1 MVQIKVTLH
10 KERKKELIDPL
21 TYMKTFFKEFQG
33 YRAYKKLPKSYKK
46 VVFYSES
53 FQDWHHL
60 KPLLNAL
67 LDDDIAVTYV
77 TSDDR
82 DPGLL
87 KLSNKYRSIYIGKGF
102 FRILFFQFLKAKLLI
117 LTMMDLNNFEL
128 KRSMHPVHYVY
139 IFHSLTSTHMVDT
152 EKSFDHY
159 DTIFCAGPHQ
169 KKEIELREK
178 NKDLKA
184 KNLIPYGYPRIE
196 KLIQLSS
203 KPKNEKKVILL
214 APTWGE
220 QSIIN
225 LMGIE
230 ICSIILNQG
239 YSLILRPHHE
249 TIKRSPQLIDEIEN
263 KYSHL
268 QTFRV
273 VREMGD
279 SESLLQSDLLICDW
293 SGTAIEYAFG
303 LEKPVI
309 FIDIPPR
316 VRNPNW
322 REIQSEPLEMS
333 IREKVGRVIC
343 PSKLDELPSSISQ
356 LLNEDQ
362 VSSSLIKSLREEFI
376 YNLSD
381 SEIIGRE
388 EIKKLLK
395 TLKN

>member
-1 MVQIKVTLH
+1 
-10 KERKKELIDPL
+10 
-21 TYMKTFFKEFQG
+21 
-33 YRAYKKLPKSYKK
+33 
-46 VVFYSES
+46 
-53 FQDWHHL
+53 
-60 KPLLNAL
+60 
-67 LDDDIAVTYV
+67 
-77 TSDDR
+77 
-82 DPGLL
+82 
-87 KLSNKYRSIYIGKGF
+87 
-102 FRILFFQFLKAKLLI
+102 LI

-184 KNLIPYGYPRIE
+184 KNLVPYGYPRIE

-225 LMGIE
+225 LMGME

-268 QTFRV
+268 ETFRL

-303 LEKPVI
+303 LEKPII

-333 IREKVGRVIC
+333 IREKVGRVVC

-362 VSSSLIKSLREEFI
+362 LSSSPIKSLREEFI
-376 YNLSD
+376 YNLSR
-381 SEIIGRE
+381 SEITGRE
-388 EIKKLLK
+388 EIKRLLK

>member
-1 MVQIKVTLH
+1 
-10 KERKKELIDPL
+10 
-21 TYMKTFFKEFQG
+21 MKTFFKEFQG

-77 TSDDR
+77 TSDDK

-87 KLSNKYRSIYIGKGF
+87 KLSKKYRSIYIGKGF
-102 FRILFFQFLKAKLLI
+102 FRILFFQFLRAKLLI

-184 KNLIPYGYPRIE
+184 KNLVPYGYPRIE

-225 LMGIE
+225 LMGME
-230 ICSIILNQG
+230 ICSIIINQG

-268 QTFRV
+268 ETFRL

-279 SESLLQSDLLICDW
+279 AESLLQSDLLICDW

-362 VSSSLIKSLREEFI
+362 LSSSPIKSLREEFI
-376 YNLSD
+376 YNLSR
-381 SEIIGRE
+381 SEITGRE
-388 EIKKLLK
+388 EIKRLLK

>member
-1 MVQIKVTLH
+1 
-10 KERKKELIDPL
+10 
-21 TYMKTFFKEFQG
+21 MKTFFKEFQG

-77 TSDDR
+77 TSDDK

-87 KLSNKYRSIYIGKGF
+87 KLSKKYRSIYIGKGF
-102 FRILFFQFLKAKLLI
+102 FRILFFQFLRAKLLI

-184 KNLIPYGYPRIE
+184 KNLVPYGYPRIE

-203 KPKNEKKVILL
+203 KPKKEKKVILL

-225 LMGIE
+225 LMGME

-268 QTFRV
+268 ETFRL

-303 LEKPVI
+303 LEKPII

>member
-1 MVQIKVTLH
+1 
-10 KERKKELIDPL
+10 
-21 TYMKTFFKEFQG
+21 MKTFFKEFQG

-67 LDDDIAVTYV
+67 LDEDIAVTYV
-77 TSDDR
+77 TSDDK

-87 KLSNKYRSIYIGKGF
+87 KLSKKYRSIYIGKGF
-102 FRILFFQFLKAKLLI
+102 FRILFFQFLRAKLLI

-225 LMGIE
+225 LMGME
-230 ICSIILNQG
+230 ICSIIINQG

-249 TIKRSPQLIDEIEN
+249 TIKRSPQLINEIEN

-268 QTFRV
+268 ETFRL

-362 VSSSLIKSLREEFI
+362 FSSSLIKSLREEFI
-376 YNLSD
+376 YNLSR
-381 SEIIGRE
+381 SEITGRE
-388 EIKKLLK
+388 EIKRLLK

>member
-1 MVQIKVTLH
+1 
-10 KERKKELIDPL
+10 
-21 TYMKTFFKEFQG
+21 MKTFFKEFQG

-77 TSDDR
+77 TSDDK

-87 KLSNKYRSIYIGKGF
+87 KLSKKYRSIYIGKGF
-102 FRILFFQFLKAKLLI
+102 FRILFFQFLRAKLLI

-184 KNLIPYGYPRIE
+184 KNLVPYGYPRIE

-225 LMGIE
+225 LMGME

-249 TIKRSPQLIDEIEN
+249 TIKRSPQLIDEIET
-263 KYSHL
+263 KFSHL
-268 QTFRV
+268 QTFRL

-303 LEKPVI
+303 LEKPII

-362 VSSSLIKSLREEFI
+362 LSSSLIKSLREEFI
-376 YNLSD
+376 YNLSR
-381 SEIIGRE
+381 SEITGRE
-388 EIKKLLK
+388 EIKRLLK

>member
-1 MVQIKVTLH
+1 
-10 KERKKELIDPL
+10 
-21 TYMKTFFKEFQG
+21 MKTFFKEFQG

-87 KLSNKYRSIYIGKGF
+87 KLSKKYRSIYIGKGF

-184 KNLIPYGYPRIE
+184 KNLVPYGYPRIE

-225 LMGIE
+225 LMGME
-230 ICSIILNQG
+230 ICSIIINQG

-249 TIKRSPQLIDEIEN
+249 TIKRSPQLINEIEN

-268 QTFRV
+268 ETFSL

-376 YNLSD
+376 YNLSR
-381 SEIIGRE
+381 SEITGRE
-388 EIKKLLK
+388 EIKRLLK

>member
-1 MVQIKVTLH
+1 
-10 KERKKELIDPL
+10 
-21 TYMKTFFKEFQG
+21 MKTFFKEFQG
-33 YRAYKKLPKSYKK
+33 YRTYKKLPKSYKK

-77 TSDDR
+77 TSDDK

-87 KLSNKYRSIYIGKGF
+87 KLSKKYRSIYIGKGF

-225 LMGIE
+225 LMGME
-230 ICSIILNQG
+230 ICSIIINQG

-249 TIKRSPQLIDEIEN
+249 TIKRSPQLINEIEN

-268 QTFRV
+268 ETFRL

-362 VSSSLIKSLREEFI
+362 ISSSLIKSLREEFI

>member
-1 MVQIKVTLH
+1 
-10 KERKKELIDPL
+10 
-21 TYMKTFFKEFQG
+21 MKTFFKEFQG
-33 YRAYKKLPKSYKK
+33 YRAYKKIPKSYKK

-67 LDDDIAVTYV
+67 LDEDIAVTYV

-87 KLSNKYRSIYIGKGF
+87 KLSKKYRSIYIGKGF

-184 KNLIPYGYPRIE
+184 KNLVPYGYPRIE

-225 LMGIE
+225 LMGME
-230 ICSIILNQG
+230 ICSIIINQG

-268 QTFRV
+268 ETFRL

-279 SESLLQSDLLICDW
+279 AESLLQSDLLICDW

-303 LEKPVI
+303 LEKPII

-343 PSKLDELPSSISQ
+343 PSKLDQLPTSISQ

-362 VSSSLIKSLREEFI
+362 ISSSLIKSLREEFI
-376 YNLSD
+376 YNLSR
-381 SEIIGRE
+381 SEITGRE
-388 EIKKLLK
+388 EIKRLLK

>member
-1 MVQIKVTLH
+1 
-10 KERKKELIDPL
+10 
-21 TYMKTFFKEFQG
+21 MKTFFKEFQG

-77 TSDDR
+77 TSDDK

-87 KLSNKYRSIYIGKGF
+87 KLSKKYRSIYIGKGF

-184 KNLIPYGYPRIE
+184 KNLVPYGYPRIE

-225 LMGIE
+225 LMGMQ
-230 ICSIILNQG
+230 ICSIIINQG

-268 QTFRV
+268 ETFRL

-279 SESLLQSDLLICDW
+279 AESLLQSDLLICDW

-362 VSSSLIKSLREEFI
+362 ISSSLIKSLREEFI

>member
-1 MVQIKVTLH
+1 
-10 KERKKELIDPL
+10 
-21 TYMKTFFKEFQG
+21 MKTFFKEFQG

-225 LMGIE
+225 LMGME
-230 ICSIILNQG
+230 ICSIIINQG

-249 TIKRSPQLIDEIEN
+249 TIKRSSQLIDEIEN

-268 QTFRV
+268 ETFRL

-362 VSSSLIKSLREEFI
+362 ISSSLIKSLREEFI

>member
-1 MVQIKVTLH
+1 
-10 KERKKELIDPL
+10 
-21 TYMKTFFKEFQG
+21 MKTFFKEFQG

-77 TSDDR
+77 TSDDK

-87 KLSNKYRSIYIGKGF
+87 KLSKKYRSIYIGKGF
-102 FRILFFQFLKAKLLI
+102 FRILFFQFLRAKLLI

-184 KNLIPYGYPRIE
+184 KNLVPYGYPRIE

-225 LMGIE
+225 LMGME

-268 QTFRV
+268 ETFRL

-362 VSSSLIKSLREEFI
+362 LSSSLIKSLREEFI
-376 YNLSD
+376 YNLSR
-381 SEIIGRE
+381 SEITGRE
-388 EIKKLLK
+388 EIKRLLK

>member
-1 MVQIKVTLH
+1 
-10 KERKKELIDPL
+10 
-21 TYMKTFFKEFQG
+21 MKTFFKEFQG

-102 FRILFFQFLKAKLLI
+102 FRILFFQFLRAKLLI

-225 LMGIE
+225 LMGME

-249 TIKRSPQLIDEIEN
+249 TIKRSPQLINEIEN

-268 QTFRV
+268 ETFRL

-303 LEKPVI
+303 LEKPII

-362 VSSSLIKSLREEFI
+362 LSSSPIKSLREEFI
-376 YNLSD
+376 YNLSR
-381 SEIIGRE
+381 SEITGRE
-388 EIKKLLK
+388 EIKRLLK

>member
-1 MVQIKVTLH
+1 
-10 KERKKELIDPL
+10 
-21 TYMKTFFKEFQG
+21 MKTFFKEFQG

-77 TSDDR
+77 TSDDK

-87 KLSNKYRSIYIGKGF
+87 KLSKKYRSIYIGKGF
-102 FRILFFQFLKAKLLI
+102 FRILFFQFLRAKLLI

-225 LMGIE
+225 LMGME

-268 QTFRV
+268 ETFRL

-303 LEKPVI
+303 LEKPII

-362 VSSSLIKSLREEFI
+362 LSSSLIKSLREEFI
-376 YNLSD
+376 YNLSR
-381 SEIIGRE
+381 SEITGRE
-388 EIKKLLK
+388 EIKRLLK

>member
-1 MVQIKVTLH
+1 
-10 KERKKELIDPL
+10 
-21 TYMKTFFKEFQG
+21 MKTFFKEFQG

-77 TSDDR
+77 TSDDK

-87 KLSNKYRSIYIGKGF
+87 KLSKKYRSIYIGKGF
-102 FRILFFQFLKAKLLI
+102 FRILFFQFLRAKLLI

-178 NKDLKA
+178 NKDLKT
-184 KNLIPYGYPRIE
+184 KNLVPYGYPRIE

-225 LMGIE
+225 LMGME
-230 ICSIILNQG
+230 ICSIIINQG

-268 QTFRV
+268 ETFRL

-279 SESLLQSDLLICDW
+279 AESLLQSDLLICDW

-362 VSSSLIKSLREEFI
+362 ISSSLIKSLREEFI
-376 YNLSD
+376 YNLSR
-381 SEIIGRE
+381 SEITGRE
-388 EIKKLLK
+388 EIKRLLK

>member
-1 MVQIKVTLH
+1 
-10 KERKKELIDPL
+10 
-21 TYMKTFFKEFQG
+21 MKTFFKEFQG

-77 TSDDR
+77 TSDDK

-87 KLSNKYRSIYIGKGF
+87 KLSKKYRSIYIGKGF
-102 FRILFFQFLKAKLLI
+102 FRILFFQFLRAKLLI

-128 KRSMHPVHYVY
+128 KRSMHSVHYVY

-184 KNLIPYGYPRIE
+184 KNLVPYGYPRIE

-225 LMGIE
+225 LMGME
-230 ICSIILNQG
+230 ICSIIINQG

-268 QTFRV
+268 ETFRL

-376 YNLSD
+376 YNLSR
-381 SEIIGRE
+381 SEITGRE
-388 EIKKLLK
+388 EIKRLLK

>member
-1 MVQIKVTLH
+1 
-10 KERKKELIDPL
+10 
-21 TYMKTFFKEFQG
+21 MKTFFKEFQG

-184 KNLIPYGYPRIE
+184 KNLVPYGYPRIE

-225 LMGIE
+225 LMGME
-230 ICSIILNQG
+230 ICSIIINQG

-249 TIKRSPQLIDEIEN
+249 TIKRSPQLINEIEN

-268 QTFRV
+268 ETFRL

>member
-1 MVQIKVTLH
+1 
-10 KERKKELIDPL
+10 
-21 TYMKTFFKEFQG
+21 MKTFFKEFQG

-102 FRILFFQFLKAKLLI
+102 FRILFFQFLRAKLLI

-184 KNLIPYGYPRIE
+184 KNLVPYGYPRIE

-225 LMGIE
+225 LMGME
-230 ICSIILNQG
+230 ICSIIINQG

-249 TIKRSPQLIDEIEN
+249 TIKRSPQLINEIEN

-268 QTFRV
+268 ETFRL

-362 VSSSLIKSLREEFI
+362 LSSSLIKSLREEFI

>member
-1 MVQIKVTLH
+1 
-10 KERKKELIDPL
+10 
-21 TYMKTFFKEFQG
+21 MKTFFKEFQG

-67 LDDDIAVTYV
+67 LDEDIAVTYV
-77 TSDDR
+77 TSDDK

-87 KLSNKYRSIYIGKGF
+87 KLSKKYRSIYIGKGF
-102 FRILFFQFLKAKLLI
+102 FRILFFQFLRAKLLI

-184 KNLIPYGYPRIE
+184 KNLVPYGYPRIE

-225 LMGIE
+225 LVGME
-230 ICSIILNQG
+230 ICSIIINQG

-249 TIKRSPQLIDEIEN
+249 TIKRSPQLINEIEN

-268 QTFRV
+268 ETFRL

-303 LEKPVI
+303 LEKPII

-362 VSSSLIKSLREEFI
+362 ISSSLIKSLREEFI

>member
-1 MVQIKVTLH
+1 
-10 KERKKELIDPL
+10 
-21 TYMKTFFKEFQG
+21 MKTFFKEFQG

-184 KNLIPYGYPRIE
+184 KNLVPYGYPRIE

-225 LMGIE
+225 LMGME

-249 TIKRSPQLIDEIEN
+249 TIKRSPQLINEIEN

-268 QTFRV
+268 ETFRL

-303 LEKPVI
+303 LEKPII

-362 VSSSLIKSLREEFI
+362 LSSSPIKSLREEFI
-376 YNLSD
+376 YNLSR
-381 SEIIGRE
+381 SEITGRE
-388 EIKKLLK
+388 EIKRLLK

>member
-1 MVQIKVTLH
+1 
-10 KERKKELIDPL
+10 
-21 TYMKTFFKEFQG
+21 MKTFFKEFQG

-102 FRILFFQFLKAKLLI
+102 FRILFFQFLRAKLLI

-225 LMGIE
+225 LMGME
-230 ICSIILNQG
+230 ICSIIINQG

-268 QTFRV
+268 ETFRL

-362 VSSSLIKSLREEFI
+362 LSSSLIKSLREEFI
-376 YNLSD
+376 YNLSR
-381 SEIIGRE
+381 SEITGRE
-388 EIKKLLK
+388 EIKRLLK

>member
-1 MVQIKVTLH
+1 
-10 KERKKELIDPL
+10 
-21 TYMKTFFKEFQG
+21 MKTFFKEFQG

-102 FRILFFQFLKAKLLI
+102 FRILFFQFLRAKLLI

-184 KNLIPYGYPRIE
+184 KNLVPYGYPRIE

-225 LMGIE
+225 LMGME
-230 ICSIILNQG
+230 ICSIIINQG

-268 QTFRV
+268 ETFRL

>member
-1 MVQIKVTLH
+1 
-10 KERKKELIDPL
+10 
-21 TYMKTFFKEFQG
+21 MKTFFKEFQG

-67 LDDDIAVTYV
+67 LDEDIAVTYV

-87 KLSNKYRSIYIGKGF
+87 KLSKKYRSIYIGKGF

-184 KNLIPYGYPRIE
+184 KNLVPYGYPRIE

-225 LMGIE
+225 LMGME
-230 ICSIILNQG
+230 ICSIIINQG

-268 QTFRV
+268 ETFRL

-279 SESLLQSDLLICDW
+279 AESLLQSDLLICDW

-362 VSSSLIKSLREEFI
+362 ISSSLIKSLREEFI

>member
-1 MVQIKVTLH
+1 
-10 KERKKELIDPL
+10 
-21 TYMKTFFKEFQG
+21 MKTFFKEFQG

-102 FRILFFQFLKAKLLI
+102 FRILFFQFLRAKLLI

-225 LMGIE
+225 LMGME

-249 TIKRSPQLIDEIEN
+249 TIKRSPQLINEIEN

-268 QTFRV
+268 ETFRL

-362 VSSSLIKSLREEFI
+362 LSSSPIKSLREEFI
-376 YNLSD
+376 YNLSR
-381 SEIIGRE
+381 SEITGRE
-388 EIKKLLK
+388 EIKRLLK

>member
-1 MVQIKVTLH
+1 
-10 KERKKELIDPL
+10 
-21 TYMKTFFKEFQG
+21 MKTFFKEFQG

-77 TSDDR
+77 TSDDK

-87 KLSNKYRSIYIGKGF
+87 KLSKKYRSIYIGKGF
-102 FRILFFQFLKAKLLI
+102 FRILFFQFLRAKLLI

-169 KKEIELREK
+169 KKEIEIREK

-184 KNLIPYGYPRIE
+184 KNLVPYGYPRIE

-225 LMGIE
+225 LMGME

-268 QTFRV
+268 ETFRL

-303 LEKPVI
+303 LEKPII

-343 PSKLDELPSSISQ
+343 PSKLDELSSSISQ

-362 VSSSLIKSLREEFI
+362 LSSSPIKSLREEFI
-376 YNLSD
+376 YNLSR
-381 SEIIGRE
+381 SEITGRE
-388 EIKKLLK
+388 EIKRLLK

>member
-1 MVQIKVTLH
+1 
-10 KERKKELIDPL
+10 
-21 TYMKTFFKEFQG
+21 MKTFFKEFQG
-33 YRAYKKLPKSYKK
+33 YRAYKKLPKSHKK
-46 VVFYSES
+46 VVIYSES

-60 KPLLNAL
+60 KPLLNVL

-87 KLSNKYRSIYIGKGF
+87 KLSKKYRSIYIGKGF

-152 EKSFDHY
+152 EKSFDYY

-184 KNLIPYGYPRIE
+184 KNLVPYGYPRIE

-225 LMGIE
+225 LMGME
-230 ICSIILNQG
+230 ICSIIINQG

-268 QTFRV
+268 ETFRL

-279 SESLLQSDLLICDW
+279 AESLLQSDLLICDW

-362 VSSSLIKSLREEFI
+362 ISSSLIKSLREEFI

>member
-1 MVQIKVTLH
+1 
-10 KERKKELIDPL
+10 
-21 TYMKTFFKEFQG
+21 MKTFFKEFQG

-87 KLSNKYRSIYIGKGF
+87 KLSKKYRSIYIGKGF
-102 FRILFFQFLKAKLLI
+102 FRILFFQFLRAKLLI

-184 KNLIPYGYPRIE
+184 KNLVPYGYPRIE

-225 LMGIE
+225 LMGME

-268 QTFRV
+268 ETFRL

-303 LEKPVI
+303 LEKPII

-362 VSSSLIKSLREEFI
+362 FSSSLIKSLREEFI
-376 YNLSD
+376 YNLSR
-381 SEIIGRE
+381 SEITGRE
-388 EIKKLLK
+388 EIKRLLK

>member
-1 MVQIKVTLH
+1 
-10 KERKKELIDPL
+10 
-21 TYMKTFFKEFQG
+21 MKTFFKEFQG

-77 TSDDR
+77 TSDDK

-87 KLSNKYRSIYIGKGF
+87 KLSKKYRSIYIGKGF

-225 LMGIE
+225 LMGME
-230 ICSIILNQG
+230 ICSIIINQG

-249 TIKRSPQLIDEIEN
+249 TIKRSPQLINEIEN

-268 QTFRV
+268 ETFRL

>member
-1 MVQIKVTLH
+1 
-10 KERKKELIDPL
+10 
-21 TYMKTFFKEFQG
+21 MKTFFKEFQG

-77 TSDDR
+77 TSDDK

-87 KLSNKYRSIYIGKGF
+87 KLSKKYRSIYIGKGF
-102 FRILFFQFLKAKLLI
+102 FRILFFQFLRAKLLI

-184 KNLIPYGYPRIE
+184 KNLVPYGYPRIE

-225 LMGIE
+225 LMGME

-268 QTFRV
+268 ETFRL

-303 LEKPVI
+303 LEKPII

-333 IREKVGRVIC
+333 IREKVGRVVC

-356 LLNEDQ
+356 LLNEGQ
-362 VSSSLIKSLREEFI
+362 LSSSLIKSLREEFI
-376 YNLSD
+376 YNLSR
-381 SEIIGRE
+381 SEITGRE
-388 EIKKLLK
+388 EIKRLLK

>member
-1 MVQIKVTLH
+1 
-10 KERKKELIDPL
+10 
-21 TYMKTFFKEFQG
+21 MKTFFKEFQG

-77 TSDDR
+77 TSDDK

-87 KLSNKYRSIYIGKGF
+87 KLSKKYRSIYIGKGF
-102 FRILFFQFLKAKLLI
+102 FRILFFQFLRAKLLI

-128 KRSMHPVHYVY
+128 KRSMHSVHYVY

-184 KNLIPYGYPRIE
+184 KNLVPYGYPRIE

-225 LMGIE
+225 LMGME

-249 TIKRSPQLIDEIEN
+249 TIKRSPQLIDDIEN

-268 QTFRV
+268 QTFRL

-303 LEKPVI
+303 LEKPII

-362 VSSSLIKSLREEFI
+362 LSSSPIKSLREEFI
-376 YNLSD
+376 YNLSR
-381 SEIIGRE
+381 SEITGRE
-388 EIKKLLK
+388 EIKRLLK

>member
-1 MVQIKVTLH
+1 
-10 KERKKELIDPL
+10 
-21 TYMKTFFKEFQG
+21 MKTFFKEFQG

-77 TSDDR
+77 TSDDK

-87 KLSNKYRSIYIGKGF
+87 KLSKKYRSIYIGKGF

-169 KKEIELREK
+169 KKEIQLREK

-225 LMGIE
+225 LMGME
-230 ICSIILNQG
+230 ICSIIINQG

-268 QTFRV
+268 ETFRL

-279 SESLLQSDLLICDW
+279 AESLLQSDLLICDW

-362 VSSSLIKSLREEFI
+362 ISSSLIKSQREEFI

-381 SEIIGRE
+381 SEIALYQRLN
-388 EIKKLLK
+388 EISME
-395 TLKN
+395 NY

>member
-1 MVQIKVTLH
+1 
-10 KERKKELIDPL
+10 
-21 TYMKTFFKEFQG
+21 MKTFFKEFQG

-77 TSDDR
+77 TSDDK

-87 KLSNKYRSIYIGKGF
+87 KLSKKYRSIYIGKGF
-102 FRILFFQFLKAKLLI
+102 FRILFFQFLRAKLLI

-184 KNLIPYGYPRIE
+184 KNLVPYGYPRIE

-225 LMGIE
+225 LMGME

-268 QTFRV
+268 QTFRL

-303 LEKPVI
+303 LEKPII

-322 REIQSEPLEMS
+322 REIKSEPLEMS
-333 IREKVGRVIC
+333 IREKVGRVVC

-362 VSSSLIKSLREEFI
+362 LSSSPIKSLREEFI
-376 YNLSD
+376 YNLSR
-381 SEIIGRE
+381 SEITGRE
-388 EIKKLLK
+388 EIKRLLK

>member
-1 MVQIKVTLH
+1 
-10 KERKKELIDPL
+10 
-21 TYMKTFFKEFQG
+21 MKTFFKEFQG

-102 FRILFFQFLKAKLLI
+102 FRILFFQFLRAKLLI

-184 KNLIPYGYPRIE
+184 KNLVPYGYPRIE

-225 LMGIE
+225 LMGME
-230 ICSIILNQG
+230 ICSIIINQG

-268 QTFRV
+268 ETFRL

-279 SESLLQSDLLICDW
+279 AESLLQSDLLICDW

>member
-1 MVQIKVTLH
+1 
-10 KERKKELIDPL
+10 
-21 TYMKTFFKEFQG
+21 MKTFFKEFQG

-77 TSDDR
+77 TSDDK

-87 KLSNKYRSIYIGKGF
+87 KLSKKYRSIYIGKGF
-102 FRILFFQFLKAKLLI
+102 FRILFFQFLRAKLLI

-225 LMGIE
+225 LMGME

-268 QTFRV
+268 ETYRL

-362 VSSSLIKSLREEFI
+362 LSSSPIKSLREEFI
-376 YNLSD
+376 YNLSR
-381 SEIIGRE
+381 SEITGRE
-388 EIKKLLK
+388 EIKRLLK

>member
-1 MVQIKVTLH
+1 
-10 KERKKELIDPL
+10 
-21 TYMKTFFKEFQG
+21 MKTFFKEFQG

-102 FRILFFQFLKAKLLI
+102 FRILFFQFLRAKLLI

-225 LMGIE
+225 LMGME
-230 ICSIILNQG
+230 ICSIIINQG

-268 QTFRV
+268 ETFRL

-303 LEKPVI
+303 LEKPII

-362 VSSSLIKSLREEFI
+362 ISSSLIKSLREEFV
-376 YNLSD
+376 YNLTR
-381 SEIIGRE
+381 SEITGRE
-388 EIKKLLK
+388 EIKRLLK

>member
-1 MVQIKVTLH
+1 
-10 KERKKELIDPL
+10 
-21 TYMKTFFKEFQG
+21 MKTFFKEFQG

-225 LMGIE
+225 LMGME
-230 ICSIILNQG
+230 ICSIIINQG

-268 QTFRV
+268 ETFSL

-362 VSSSLIKSLREEFI
+362 ISSSLIKSLREEFI

>member
-1 MVQIKVTLH
+1 
-10 KERKKELIDPL
+10 
-21 TYMKTFFKEFQG
+21 MKTFFKEFQG

-102 FRILFFQFLKAKLLI
+102 FRILFFQFLRAKLLI

-184 KNLIPYGYPRIE
+184 KNLVPYGYPRIE

-225 LMGIE
+225 LMGME

-249 TIKRSPQLIDEIEN
+249 TIKRSPQLINEIEK

-268 QTFRV
+268 ETFRL